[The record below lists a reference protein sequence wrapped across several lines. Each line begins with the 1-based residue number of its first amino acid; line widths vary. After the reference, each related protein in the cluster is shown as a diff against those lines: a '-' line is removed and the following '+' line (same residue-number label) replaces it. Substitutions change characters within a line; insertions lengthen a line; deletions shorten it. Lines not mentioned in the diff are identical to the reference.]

1 MSRGCLHPNNKTTET
16 INASINSY
24 TKGHWF
30 IIRVH
35 VPNSIW
41 PFSAVLLMPKML
53 CSKPWGS
60 ITSIICG
67 IVSCCTT
74 NPIWITQICN
84 QRYPCIS
91 PLCCSSWYT
100 KAINSSKSVCS
111 FLLNKS
117 SSRQSPDAYDN
128 VVILSQN
135 QSISLLLN
143 PIEKYDSIRCSI
155 VGIVH
160 GNLNM
165 HSNEFPWLK
174 EKLFS
179 HNKFST
185 QTCHFFWFETLM
197 LKSFFFFSQL
207 F

>member
-100 KAINSSKSVCS
+100 KVINY
-111 FLLNKS
+111 
-117 SSRQSPDAYDN
+117 P
-128 VVILSQN
+128 N
-135 QSISLLLN
+135 QCVLFFWINPVHDKVRMLMITWWFWAKIKSISLLLN

-160 GNLNM
+160 ANLNM
-165 HSNEFPWLK
+165 HSNEFPWPK